1 MEQMINEIKRLYQEL
16 YDTHLVLSQ
25 KESDPYQS
33 VEVAELVTA
42 LSKAQSVYPA
52 ICSDR
57 IGHKFK
63 YADLDVI
70 VQTIRPS
77 LTQNGLSFTQFTKND
92 RDGNITLHTRLY
104 HTSGQWMETRSIV
117 VADKAG
123 LGGSLLQAYGSAM
136 TYNRR
141 YQLVALLGIT
151 VDKDPTDD
159 NDDPIPPKENKNTQ
173 EYMPKDYTP
182 KPVTYERITLEQE
195 EQLERALD
203 GFPDLAKDILTKSKM
218 SSLADIPKAKFYEVL
233 GRIDEIKRDTDK
245 AKRLATAHKQ

>member
-16 YDTHLVLSQ
+16 YDTHLVISQ

-42 LSKAQSVYPA
+42 LSKAQSSYPA

-57 IGHKFK
+57 SGHKFK

-104 HTSGQWMETRSIV
+104 HTSGQWIETRALV
-117 VADKAG
+117 VSDKAG
-123 LGGSLLQAYGSAM
+123 LGGSSLQAYGSAM

-159 NDDPIPPKENKNTQ
+159 NDDPAPSKAQQ
-173 EYMPKDYTP
+173 EYLQNKHVP
-182 KPVTYERITLEQE
+182 KPEQVFYEKVTREQEDQLEQ
-195 EQLERALD
+195 ALD
-203 GFPDLAKDILTKSKM
+203 GYPELAREILLKM
-218 SSLADIPKAKFYEVL
+218 DKKSLADIPKHQFSQCLK
-233 GRIDEIKRDTDK
+233 RIDEIKRDEDK

>member
-42 LSKAQSVYPA
+42 LSKSQSSYPA

-57 IGHKFK
+57 SGHKFK

-70 VQTIRPS
+70 VQTVRPS
-77 LTQNGLSFTQFTKND
+77 LTQNGLSFTQFTKTD
-92 RDGNITLHTRLY
+92 RDANITLHTRLY
-104 HTSGQWMETRSIV
+104 HTSGQWMETRAIV
-117 VADKAG
+117 VSDKAG
-123 LGGSLLQAYGSAM
+123 LSGSTLQAYGGAM

-159 NDDPIPPKENKNTQ
+159 NDDPTPSRTTQ
-173 EYMPKDYTP
+173 EYAPREYTP
-182 KPVTYERITLEQE
+182 KPVVYEKVTPEQQ

-203 GFPDLAKDILTKSKM
+203 GYPDLAKDILQKM
-218 SSLADIPKAKFYEVL
+218 EMKSLADIPKSQFLKCL
-233 GRIDEIKRDTDK
+233 DRIDEIKRKSAK
-245 AKRLATAHKQ
+245 AKDLVTAHNK